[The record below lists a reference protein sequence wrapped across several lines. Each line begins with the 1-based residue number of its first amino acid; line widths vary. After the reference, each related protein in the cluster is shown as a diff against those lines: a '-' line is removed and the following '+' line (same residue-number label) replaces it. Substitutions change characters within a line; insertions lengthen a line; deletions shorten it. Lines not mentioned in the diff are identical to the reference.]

1 MTNMCDRQTEGRTD
15 RQTEKTD
22 WLTDQ
27 ENILKFKYVLVAF
40 DSLQFECMIIEE
52 EETKCI
58 KTMNMKGNLKRE
70 MEWNEMK
77 WHLRCN

>member
-1 MTNMCDRQTEGRTD
+1 M
-15 RQTEKTD
+15 
-22 WLTDQ
+22 TDQ

-40 DSLQFECMIIEE
+40 DSLQFECMTIEE
-52 EETKCI
+52 EEEKMH
-58 KTMNMKGNLKRE
+58 KTMNMKRNLKRE